1 VVPLL
6 LLFCVCGGA
15 AAAAN
20 FKTIAF
26 DAKEHLIAY
35 NTEGQ
40 GEDKV
45 GDPNPLPVISNQT
58 IEMAVNSQSVF
69 AHNSV

>member
-1 VVPLL
+1 MFAVVPLL
-6 LLFCVCGGA
+6 LLFCLCGGA
-15 AAAAN
+15 GAAAG
-20 FKTIAF
+20 FKTIPF

-45 GDPNPLPVISNQT
+45 CNTTVHSRILLLHMP
-58 IEMAVNSQSVF
+58 
-69 AHNSV
+69 